1 MTDVLVVGAG
11 PTGLV
16 LACDLARRGIAVRI
30 VDRSPVPP
38 RTSRAKGPN
47 PRSLEILD
55 DLGVAEAVLAA
66 GSAPLPMLKYR
77 DRAPVAQAD
86 PWAGS
91 APSPD
96 AAYDRAWLVAQWRLE
111 EILRARLAG
120 YGVRVELGREV
131 VGLTQSPDAPG
142 TQSPDAPAE
151 AEAGARAEDGAR
163 AGAGAEDGAGADA
176 EASRVVVA
184 FAEDRRGEG
193 AVLRARYVVGCDGAH
208 SSVRKLLGIGFEGT
222 TREDQVMVCGDVELA
237 EDALDRGLW
246 HQWFDEDGAV
256 MLCPIPGTRT
266 GWWFQAGPERDGR
279 GRPLAPTADGFR
291 RLLAH
296 HTGLPGQALTRA
308 ELLSTY
314 RVNVRMADRFRAG
327 RVFLAGDAA
336 HVHAIAGGLGMNTGI
351 QDAFNLGWKLG
362 EVLAGRADPELLD
375 TYEEERLPVAA
386 RTLDLTSERLRATL
400 EAIRRPG
407 GGLDSAITADTTGL
421 GVGYR
426 WSSLAA
432 DRTHPDAGAHPDA
445 HTHPA
450 TVTDPTG
457 VTHPDARTRPG
468 ATHPTGAPLTP
479 DEGPQPGDRA
489 PDAPCTEAATGAGTR
504 LHRVFAGPRTTVLGF
519 GPGSAAVLDEVAAT
533 YGGTGVR
540 TCRVYA
546 ADEGR
551 GENRAGEQSQEQGE
565 EQSADRH
572 EGRTGA
578 AAWPPGCAVIDAE
591 GHAAAAYGTGASARA
606 QASAG
611 GAASG
616 ARTGTIVVV
625 RPDHHVGLRVP
636 ADDARSV
643 REYLRRLHGT
653 GHSAARPPERSS
665 ERSPDRFPD
674 MVDAVRKG

>member
-1 MTDVLVVGAG
+1 MSTDRDAGTDTGTDVTDVLVVGAG

-30 VDRSPVPP
+30 VDRSPAPP

-55 DLGVAEAVLAA
+55 DLGVVEAVLGA

-91 APSPD
+91 TPSPD
-96 AAYDRAWLVAQWRLE
+96 AAYDRGWLVAQWRLE

-131 VGLTQSPDAPG
+131 VGLTQPPD
-142 TQSPDAPAE
+142 E
-151 AEAGARAEDGAR
+151 A
-163 AGAGAEDGAGADA
+163 AGAGAKGGEAREAAEAGGVDGAGH
-176 EASRVVVA
+176 VVVT
-184 FAEDRRGEG
+184 FAEHRRGG
-193 AVLRARYVVGCDGAH
+193 AAVLRARYVVGCDGAH

-222 TREDQVMVCGDVELA
+222 TQEDQVMVCGDVELA

-336 HVHAIAGGLGMNTGI
+336 HVHAIAGGLGMNTGV

-362 EVLAGRADPELLD
+362 EVLAGRADPALLD

-426 WSSLAA
+426 WSSLAVGRTDPA
-432 DRTHPDAGAHPDA
+432 DAPDLTDTPDLTDVTGPDATRPDRPR
-445 HTHPA
+445 PA
-450 TVTDPTG
+450 A
-457 VTHPDARTRPG
+457 VTHPSDVT
-468 ATHPTGAPLTP
+468 PTA

-489 PDAPCTEAATGAGTR
+489 PDAPCTDAATGARTR

-519 GPGSAAVLDEVAAT
+519 GPGSAAVLDEVAEA

-546 ADEGR
+546 ADED
-551 GENRAGEQSQEQGE
+551 RAE
-565 EQSADRH
+565 ERSRVQR
-572 EGRTGA
+572 ERRTDVEAGPA
-578 AAWPPGCAVIDAE
+578 GCAVVDAE
-591 GHAAAAYGTGASARA
+591 GHAAAAYGTGASVVRARTPA
-606 QASAG
+606 PTN
-611 GAASG
+611 AAPG
-616 ARTGTIVVV
+616 TRTGTGTGTGTIVVV

-643 REYLRRLHGT
+643 RDYLRRLHGT
-653 GHSAARPPERSS
+653 GRSAARSPERSA
-665 ERSPDRFPD
+665 ERSAQESPDRSPN
-674 MVDAVRKG
+674 MVDAVR